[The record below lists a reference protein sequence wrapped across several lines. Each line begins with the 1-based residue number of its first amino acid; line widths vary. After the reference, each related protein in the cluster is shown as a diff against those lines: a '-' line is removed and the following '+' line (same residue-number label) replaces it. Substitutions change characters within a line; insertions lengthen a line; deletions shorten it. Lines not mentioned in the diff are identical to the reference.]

1 VNTVPGPQ
9 NVHQDTAL
17 TLSTANGNRISI
29 HDVDAG
35 TNAVAVALTATNG
48 TLTLS
53 GTTGLTFTSGDGTA
67 DASMAFTG
75 TLVNI
80 NAALDGLE
88 FSPTAGYSGSAS
100 VQIVTDDQGN
110 TGSGGPQSDSDT
122 VSITVNAVS
131 PTLNDAPVNTVPG
144 PQNVHQDT
152 ALTLSTANGNRISIH
167 DVDAGTNAVAVALTA
182 TNGTLTLSGTSGLN
196 FTAGDGTAN
205 ASMAFTGTLVN
216 INAALDGLKF
226 SPTGGYSGSASVQI
240 VTDDQG
246 NTGSGGAASD
256 SDTVSIS
263 VNAVSPTLNDAPV
276 NTVPGPQNVHQDTAL
291 TLSTANGNRISIHD
305 VDAGTNAVAVTLTAS
320 NGTLTLS
327 GTTGLTFSSGDGM
340 ADASMAFTGTLVN
353 INAALDGLKFSP
365 TAGYS
370 GSATVQIVTDDQG
383 NTGSGGPQSDSD
395 TVSITVNAVSPTLN
409 DAPVNTVPGPQNV
422 HQDTAFT
429 AANSNLIAIS
439 DLDAGNQAVAV
450 ALTATNGTLTLSG
463 TSGLNFTAGDG
474 TANASMA
481 LTGTIA
487 NINTALDGMS
497 FNPTAGYS
505 GSASVQI
512 VTDDQGNTG
521 SGGPQSDSD
530 TVSITVNAVSPTLN
544 DAPVNTVPGPQ
555 NVHQDT
561 ALTLSTANSNRIS
574 IHDVDAG
581 SNAVAVTLTAT
592 NGTLTLSGT
601 TGLTFTTGDGTADG
615 SMAFTGTLVNINAA
629 LDGLKF
635 SPTGGY
641 SGSASVQIVTD
652 DQGNTGSGGAAS
664 DSDTVSITVNAVSP
678 TLNDAPVNTV
688 PGPQNVP
695 QDTALT
701 LSTANGNRI
710 SISDVDA
717 GTNAVAVALTA
728 TNGTLTLSGTSGLS
742 FTTGDG
748 TADASMAFT
757 GMLVNINTALDGL
770 EFSPTGGYSGSASV
784 QIVTDDQGNTGSGGA
799 ASNSDTVSISVNAV
813 SPTLND
819 APVNTVPGPQNVHQ
833 DTALTFSTANSNLI
847 AISDLDADNQAVAVT
862 LTATNGTL
870 TLSSGSAAAL
880 TFSSGDGTA
889 NASMAFTGTL
899 VNINAALDGLKF
911 SPTAG
916 YSGSATVQIVT
927 DDQGNTGS
935 GGPQSDS
942 DTVSITVN
950 AVSPTLNDAPVNTV
964 PGPQNVPQDTALTLS
979 TANGNR
985 ISIHDVDA
993 GTNAVAVTLTASNG
1007 TLTLSSGSAAAL
1019 TFSSGDGTADA
1030 SMAFTGT
1037 LVNINAAL
1045 DGLEFSP
1052 TVGYND

>member
-1 VNTVPGPQ
+1 MNTVPGPQ

-799 ASNSDTVSISVNAV
+799 ASDSDTVSITVNAV

-833 DTALTFSTANSNLI
+833 DTAFTAANSNLI
-847 AISDLDADNQAVAVT
+847 AISDLDAGNQAVAVT

>member
-1 VNTVPGPQ
+1 MNTVPGPQ

-799 ASNSDTVSISVNAV
+799 ASDSDTVSITVNAV

>member
-1 VNTVPGPQ
+1 MNTVPGPQ

-144 PQNVHQDT
+144 PQNV
-152 ALTLSTANGNRISIH
+152 
-167 DVDAGTNAVAVALTA
+167 
-182 TNGTLTLSGTSGLN
+182 
-196 FTAGDGTAN
+196 
-205 ASMAFTGTLVN
+205 
-216 INAALDGLKF
+216 
-226 SPTGGYSGSASVQI
+226 
-240 VTDDQG
+240 
-246 NTGSGGAASD
+246 
-256 SDTVSIS
+256 
-263 VNAVSPTLNDAPV
+263 
-276 NTVPGPQNVHQDTAL
+276 
-291 TLSTANGNRISIHD
+291 
-305 VDAGTNAVAVTLTAS
+305 
-320 NGTLTLS
+320 
-327 GTTGLTFSSGDGM
+327 
-340 ADASMAFTGTLVN
+340 
-353 INAALDGLKFSP
+353 
-365 TAGYS
+365 
-370 GSATVQIVTDDQG
+370 
-383 NTGSGGPQSDSD
+383 
-395 TVSITVNAVSPTLN
+395 
-409 DAPVNTVPGPQNV
+409 
-422 HQDTAFT
+422 
-429 AANSNLIAIS
+429 
-439 DLDAGNQAVAV
+439 
-450 ALTATNGTLTLSG
+450 
-463 TSGLNFTAGDG
+463 
-474 TANASMA
+474 
-481 LTGTIA
+481 
-487 NINTALDGMS
+487 
-497 FNPTAGYS
+497 
-505 GSASVQI
+505 
-512 VTDDQGNTG
+512 
-521 SGGPQSDSD
+521 
-530 TVSITVNAVSPTLN
+530 
-544 DAPVNTVPGPQ
+544 
-555 NVHQDT
+555 
-561 ALTLSTANSNRIS
+561 
-574 IHDVDAG
+574 
-581 SNAVAVTLTAT
+581 
-592 NGTLTLSGT
+592 
-601 TGLTFTTGDGTADG
+601 
-615 SMAFTGTLVNINAA
+615 
-629 LDGLKF
+629 
-635 SPTGGY
+635 
-641 SGSASVQIVTD
+641 
-652 DQGNTGSGGAAS
+652 
-664 DSDTVSITVNAVSP
+664 
-678 TLNDAPVNTV
+678 
-688 PGPQNVP
+688 P

-784 QIVTDDQGNTGSGGA
+784 QIETNDQGHSGSGGA
-799 ASNSDTVSISVNAV
+799 ASDSDTVSITVNAV

-833 DTALTFSTANSNLI
+833 DTALTLSTANGNRISIHDVDAGSN
-847 AISDLDADNQAVAVT
+847 AVAVT

-870 TLSSGSAAAL
+870 TLSSGSSAAAL

-889 NASMAFTGTL
+889 DASMAFTGTL

-935 GGPQSDS
+935 GGAASDS

-950 AVSPTLNDAPVNTV
+950 AAAVVNHAPTFTSTPVTDATQGTLYTYNITTTDVDGDTVTITHEGDLPSWLTLPTEAGDSKAISGAPGASDVVDSPYTLTLRVTDTAGDFTEQNFTITVNKIIEPVIEPLTLTVNPASFSEVAGTAASTATVTRPSTSGVLLVNLGSSDTSEVTV
-964 PGPQNVPQDTALTLS
+964 PLTVEIPDTQKSVDFNLAAADDNLT
-979 TANGNR
+979 
-985 ISIHDVDA
+985 D
-993 GTNAVAVTLTASNG
+993 GTQTVTLTASATGYTTGTATVSVTDNDVVVPPVPTPK
-1007 TLTLSSGSAAAL
+1007 TLTVTLIGNGSVTSEPTGIDCGDDCSETYKSGTQVTLSATPESGWQFQAWEGDCDDSGSDTTSDATSNNTVTL
-1019 TFSSGDGTADA
+1019 TMNANQTCKANFVPTLTVEKAGDGTVTSEPEGID
-1030 SMAFTGT
+1030 SMP
-1037 LVNINAAL
+1037 L
-1045 DGLEFSP
+1045 S
-1052 TVGYND
+1052 